1 MRWPHDTKNGF
12 IGKEPDPG
20 KNLRQEEK
28 GTTEN
33 EMVGCIIDE
42 RT

>member
-42 RT
+42 WT